1 MTAPRFQA
9 TNLGAVNDFP
19 TRIADLLENLA
30 NKIRSMTVDR
40 LAGWAR
46 WTGVGIVATLL
57 GLVLLIFVMVGLVR
71 LVERLVG
78 MQWAYT
84 IIGGLFVVGGALLWR
99 LRLPRDV
106 SQD

>member
-1 MTAPRFQA
+1 VAIPPSRA
-9 TNLGAVNDFP
+9 TSLDPVNDFP

-30 NKIRSMTVDR
+30 AKVRAMTVDR

-57 GLVLLIFVMVGLVR
+57 GIVLVIFLIVGLVR

-84 IIGGLFVVGGALLWR
+84 IIGGLFVVAGALLWR
-99 LRLPRDV
+99 LRLPRGA

>member
-1 MTAPRFQA
+1 M
-9 TNLGAVNDFP
+9 NDFP
-19 TRIADLLENLA
+19 TQIADFLEDTA

-40 LAGWAR
+40 LANAAK

-57 GLVLLIFVMVGLVR
+57 GLILAIFLTVGLVR
-71 LVERLVG
+71 LLAGFVG

-84 IIGGLFVVGGALLWR
+84 IIGGLFVVVGLFLWR
-99 LRLPRDV
+99 FRIPRES